1 MTMDFRAPSWTELK
15 KHRNSVI
22 VLSALLAGLLIVHFS
37 WLASFSDEIETLQ
50 SQVDQQ
56 QELIDKYRK
65 KLEQSQGITADMQKQ
80 ENELKQMQTHLFQG
94 TDPYQLA
101 ASIGD
106 LLATK
111 DGPKLDIKTY
121 QVLASKEYGLY
132 QEVHIRFNFM
142 TNIDGLYY
150 FLDRIKNFQASVL
163 VHEINIQNIR
173 RRSGPDLVV
182 NVILAALMEKA

>member
-1 MTMDFRAPSWTELK
+1 MKMDFHALSWIELRK
-15 KHRNSVI
+15 YRSSFI
-22 VLSALLAGLLIVHFS
+22 VLLGLLVALLIIHFF
-37 WLASFSDEIETLQ
+37 WIASFSSGIETLQ

-56 QELIDKYRK
+56 QELIEKYRT
-65 KLEQSQGITADMQKQ
+65 KLEQAQGITANMQKQ
-80 ENELKQMQTHLFQG
+80 ESELKQMQTLLFQG
-94 TDPYQLA
+94 ADPYQLA

-150 FLDRIKNFQASVL
+150 FLDRIKNFQASIL

>member
-1 MTMDFRAPSWTELK
+1 MPFRTPSWNELK
-15 KHRNSVI
+15 RYRISVLA
-22 VLSALLAGLLIVHFS
+22 VMGTLAALLVIHFVWITPVS
-37 WLASFSDEIETLQ
+37 LEVEDIK
-50 SQVDQQ
+50 SQIDQQ
-56 QELIDKYRK
+56 QELIQKFQK
-65 KLEQSQGITADMQKQ
+65 KLEQVQSIKEKMQKQ

-101 ASIGD
+101 ASLGD

-142 TNIDGLYY
+142 TNIEGLFY
-150 FLDRIKNFQASVL
+150 FLDRIKNFQASIL
-163 VHEINIQNIR
+163 VQEINIQNIR
-173 RRSGPDLVV
+173 RRTGPDLVV
-182 NVILAALMEKA
+182 NVILAALLEKAQ